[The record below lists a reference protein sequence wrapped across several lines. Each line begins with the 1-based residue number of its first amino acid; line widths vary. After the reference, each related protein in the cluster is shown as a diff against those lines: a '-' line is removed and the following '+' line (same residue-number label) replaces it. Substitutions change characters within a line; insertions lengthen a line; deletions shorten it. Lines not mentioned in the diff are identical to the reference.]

1 MKNNK
6 VVTHDGWFY
15 RKVNDRLVIKF
26 SGVEVKL
33 HESEQASINCRVERD
48 IVTVKGPNQTCVKFE
63 LSEPIKNMQSWRRYL
78 KRSREK
84 SMFIANMVLMA
95 WRLSGR
101 RLTLTVA
108 L

>member
-6 VVTHDGWFY
+6 TVIHNGWFY
-15 RKVNDRLVIKF
+15 RKVDDKLTIKF

-33 HESEQASINCRVERD
+33 RKKEQASINCRIDRD
-48 IVTVKGPNQTCVKFE
+48 VVTVKGPNQSFVQFV
-63 LSEPIKNMQSWRRYL
+63 LDEPIKNMQSWRRYL
-78 KRSREK
+78 KRSHEK
-84 SMFIANMVLMA
+84 SAFIANMVLMA